1 MKNLLPKVEALIEFK
16 SQTNKKDNSQMDYV
30 IRWGK

>member
-1 MKNLLPKVEALIEFK
+1 MKNLLPKVEALIESK

-30 IRWGK
+30 I